1 MAYRRER
8 NRVLPTRVEAL
19 LRAAS
24 GACLSVRIRC
34 AKGWNKDGAFSG
46 TETNPDRPALGASA
60 FLGYTT
66 ARMNKPVPILP
77 ALLGLLFVAVAALWG
92 GLATAVMRGEAR
104 RPRRGLTASV
114 SMAGGWTGR

>member
-8 NRVLPTRVEAL
+8 NRALPTRVEAL
-19 LRAAS
+19 LRAVS
-24 GACLSVRIRC
+24 GACLSVRIRS
-34 AKGWNKDGAFSG
+34 AKGNKDGAFSG
-46 TETNPDRPALGASA
+46 IETNPDRPALGASA

-66 ARMNKPVPILP
+66 ARMNKPVPILA

-114 SMAGGWTGR
+114 SMAGG

>member
-1 MAYRRER
+1 
-8 NRVLPTRVEAL
+8 VLVRPHP
-19 LRAAS
+19 LR
-24 GACLSVRIRC
+24 
-34 AKGWNKDGAFSG
+34 KGWNKDGAFSG
-46 TETNPDRPALGASA
+46 IETNPDRPALGASA

-66 ARMNKPVPILP
+66 ARMNKPVPILA